1 MKDPAFL
8 FYSDRFVSGVQTMNF
23 EDRGKYITLL
33 ALMHQQ
39 GRMDEETIRFLV
51 GNVSDKLKS
60 KFKVDENGLWF
71 NETLESE
78 SDKRRKFVESRTL
91 NGKKGGRPKE
101 ENKPIEEPNEK
112 LMVNLPVIVNVIKDL
127 NIILNTKYSEKS
139 KKTISLINARIE
151 EGFTQADF
159 KTVVEFKLKQWGA
172 DTKMKEYLRP
182 ETLFGTKF
190 ESYLQ
195 STKIEFKPEIKQ
207 PKRRQFDLEQ

>member
-60 KFKVDENGLWF
+60 KFKIDENGLWY

-78 SDKRRKFVESRTL
+78 SDKRRKFVESRVL
-91 NGKKGGRPKE
+91 NGLKGGRPKDSDKA
-101 ENKPIEEPNEK
+101 NDKPNEK

-139 KKTISLINARIE
+139 KKTISLINARLE
-151 EGFTQADF
+151 EGFNQDDF
-159 KTVVEFKLKQWGA
+159 KLVVEFKYKQWA
-172 DTKMKEYLRP
+172 NDAKMKEYLRP

-195 STKIEFKPEIKQ
+195 SAKNKQNDKPKMVY
-207 PKRRQFDLEQ
+207 

>member
-8 FYSDRFVSGVQTMNF
+8 FYSDRFISGVQTMNF
-23 EDRGKYITLL
+23 EDRGKYITIL

-60 KFKVDENGLWF
+60 KFKIDENGMWF

-78 SDKRRKFVESRTL
+78 SEKRRKFVESRVL
-91 NGKKGGRPKE
+91 NGSKGGRPKE
-101 ENKPIEEPNEK
+101 INKPNAEPNEK

-151 EGFTQADF
+151 EGFVRDDF
-159 KTVVEFKLKQWGA
+159 KTVVEFKLKQWGQ
-172 DTKMKEYLRP
+172 DIKMKEYLRP

-190 ESYLQ
+190 ESYFQ
-195 STKIEFKPEIKQ
+195 SAKLGAMSSQTSRITSNAKA
-207 PKRRQFDLEQ
+207 L

>member
-1 MKDPAFL
+1 MAKDPAFL

-60 KFKVDENGLWF
+60 KFKIDENGLWY

-78 SDKRRKFVESRTL
+78 SDKRRKFVESRVL
-91 NGKKGGRPKE
+91 NGSKGGRPKDGK
-101 ENKPIEEPNEK
+101 KPNDEPNEK
-112 LMVNLPVIVNVIKDL
+112 LVVNLPVIVNVIKDL

-139 KKTISLINARIE
+139 KKTISLINARLE
-151 EGFTQADF
+151 EGFTREDF
-159 KTVVEFKLKQWGA
+159 KTVVEFKFKQWGQ
-172 DTKMKEYLRP
+172 DLKMKEYLRP

-195 STKIEFKPEIKQ
+195 STKITISANNKPKMVH
-207 PKRRQFDLEQ
+207 

>member
-51 GNVSDKLKS
+51 GSVSDKLKS
-60 KFKVDENGLWF
+60 KFKIDDNGLWY

-91 NGKKGGRPKE
+91 NGSKGGRPKDTG
-101 ENKPIEEPNEK
+101 KPNEEPNEK
-112 LMVNLPVIVNVIKDL
+112 LVVNLPVIVNVIKDL

-159 KTVVEFKLKQWGA
+159 KTVVEFKFKQWGQ
-172 DTKMKEYLRP
+172 DLKMKEYLRP
-182 ETLFGTKF
+182 ETLFGNKF

-195 STKIEFKPEIKQ
+195 STKITSSNNNN
-207 PKRRQFDLEQ
+207 PKMVY